1 MMHRAQSGGMKLVVV
16 SVWGLLVSTSAWA
29 QQAPSGIAGVARDES
44 GGVLPGVTVEAASPA
59 LIEKVRTAITD
70 GDGRFNLVDLRP
82 GSYVITFSLEGF
94 NTFRRE
100 GITLTAGFTA
110 TVNADMKVGAL
121 AETITVTGA
130 APLVDTSNV
139 RQQRV
144 VSTELLEALPTGS
157 KAIQNLVTLTP
168 GMTGTADVGGSSG
181 LYRSNGPRA
190 ATFHGKAG
198 VRVLYD
204 GMNILASGGTGGSN
218 GYLPNP
224 QFAEESTVET
234 GGISAESSGAG
245 ILINQIPKSGGNT
258 FTSTNAILYTTNGLQ
273 SRNLSEEVRRQGLEN
288 TNEVLRL
295 YDANLTLGGP
305 IRKDKLWFF
314 AAARAAGN
322 KNTVA
327 GIYFNATPHTPFYTP
342 DVNRPA
348 YRQEWIKSA
357 GGRFTWQASAKNKV
371 SGIADVQGFYN
382 RGRGEFADPTAATSA
397 YNLAPVGLY
406 QATFNSVRSSKLLLE
421 AGFSYAPNRWPYP
434 SPGDGFMQ
442 VEPTDISILENA
454 TGFRYNGKQFYT
466 NQIDQFRYSERAS
479 MSYVTGSHAIK
490 AGVQLE
496 QGINN
501 QDQVVHGDVNYI
513 FLNGL
518 PNQITQWATPFLQ
531 KNRTRE
537 VSFYA
542 QDQWSL
548 ERLTLN
554 VGLRA
559 DWFVGRVPA
568 QNLPAGQF
576 VPARDFDAVENVPN
590 WKDVSPRLGVS
601 YDLFGNG
608 RTAVKVSAGR
618 YLEQLGA
625 GIASDNNPVVRSVLS
640 ANRTWNDANGNY
652 RPDCDLTNLSQNGEC
667 GPIGNTNFG
676 RNNPNASRYDEAL
689 LTGWGKRNYAWDFAT
704 EVQHQLLTGLSMNVG
719 YYRNWSGN
727 FRVTDNVA
735 VTPASFQPY
744 CITAPLDPRLPN
756 GGGYPVCGLYDVV
769 PAQFGQTVN
778 VATNASQFFTGDSN
792 VTCAV
797 NGTTRG
803 AGDLASVAGR
813 GNGVMCGTS
822 NFFNISINSR
832 LGDGITVGGGVD
844 TGRTVIDNCFV
855 VDSPQAL
862 VNCRVVTPF
871 KAQTQVKLFGRYPLP
886 YGVAVSA
893 TYQSLPGASYEA
905 NYNAPNDLIAPSL
918 GRNLAACGTRNPCN
932 ATALIPLVAPM
943 TEFLSRRNQL
953 DLRFTKSVKV
963 GRMRVQGNVDLYN
976 ALNAGT
982 VLSVNSTYG
991 SAWQRPVSD
1000 NAVGGVDPIL
1010 PGRLI
1015 QVGASVSF

>member
-1 MMHRAQSGGMKLVVV
+1 MTHRAHTVGMKLLIVF
-16 SVWGLLVSTSAWA
+16 VWGLLVSTTAWA
-29 QQAPSGIAGVARDES
+29 QQAPSGIVGVARDES

-59 LIEKVRTAITD
+59 LIEKVRTAVTD
-70 GDGRFNLVDLRP
+70 GDGRFNITDLRP
-82 GSYVITFSLEGF
+82 GAYVITFSLEGF
-94 NTFRRE
+94 NTFKRE

-110 TVNADMKVGAL
+110 TINADMKVGAL

-139 RQQRV
+139 RQQKV
-144 VSTELLEALPTGS
+144 VSAELLEALPTGS

-190 ATFHGKAG
+190 ATFHGKTG

-204 GMNILASGGTGGSN
+204 GMNILAAGGTGSSN

-258 FTSTNAILYTTNGLQ
+258 FTSTNTILYTTNGLQ
-273 SRNLSEEVRRQGLEN
+273 SNNLSDTVKSQGLQT

-327 GIYFNATPHTPFYTP
+327 GIYFNATPHTPFYNP
-342 DVNRPA
+342 DLSRPA

-357 GGRFTWQASAKNKV
+357 GGRFTWQASQKNKF

-382 RGRGEFADPTAATSA
+382 RGRGEFSDPTAATSA

-406 QATFNSVRSSKLLLE
+406 QVTWNSVRSSKLLFE

-434 SPGDGFMQ
+434 SPGDRFMQ
-442 VEPTDISILENA
+442 VDPTDISILENS

-479 MSYVTGSHAIK
+479 VSYVTGSHAVK
-490 AGVQLE
+490 VGVQIE

-513 FLNGL
+513 FLNGV
-518 PNQITQWATPFLQ
+518 PNQVTQWATPFLQ
-531 KNRTRE
+531 KNRARE
-537 VSFYA
+537 VAVYG
-542 QDQWSL
+542 QDQWTL
-548 ERLTLN
+548 NRLTLN
-554 VGLRA
+554 AGLRL

-576 VPARDFDAVENVPN
+576 VPARNFDAVENVPN
-590 WKDVSPRLGVS
+590 WKDVSPRLGAS

-608 RTAVKVSAGR
+608 RTAVKVSVGR

-640 ANRTWNDANGNY
+640 ANRTWNDVNGNY
-652 RPDCDLTNLSQNGEC
+652 VPDCNLSTFTQNGEC

-676 RNNPNASRYDEAL
+676 QNNPNASRYDDAL
-689 LTGWGKRNYAWDFAT
+689 LTGWGKRNYAWDFGT
-704 EVQHQLLTGLSMNVG
+704 EVQHQLREGLSTTFG
-719 YYRNWSGN
+719 YYRNWSSN
-727 FRVTDNVA
+727 FRVTDNA
-735 VTPASFQPY
+735 SVTPSSFQPF
-744 CITAPLDPRLPN
+744 CVTAPMDPRLPN
-756 GGGYPVCGLYDVV
+756 GGGYEVCGLYDVV
-769 PAQFGQTVN
+769 PAQFGLTNN
-778 VATNASQFFTGDSN
+778 VVTNADQFFDADSD
-792 VTCAV
+792 VTC
-797 NGTTRG
+797 
-803 AGDLASVAGR
+803 SVAGSISGVASR
-813 GNGVMCGTS
+813 GNGITCGKS
-822 NFFNISINSR
+822 DFFNVSVNSR
-832 LGDGITVGGGVD
+832 LARGITIGGGVD
-844 TGRTVIDNCFV
+844 TGRTVVDTCFV

-862 VNCRVVTPF
+862 LNCRVVTPF
-871 KAQTQVKLFGRYPLP
+871 SAQTQIKVYGNYPLP
-886 YGVAVSA
+886 YGVSVSA
-893 TYQSLPGASYEA
+893 TYQNLSGASFEA
-905 NYNAPNDLIAPSL
+905 NYNAPNSVVASSL
-918 GRNLAACGTRNPCN
+918 GRNLSACGTRNPCT
-932 ATALIPLVAPM
+932 ATVLVPLVAPM
-943 TEFLSRRNQL
+943 TSFLDRRSQL
-953 DLRFTKSVKV
+953 DLRFTKSVKL
-963 GRMRVQGNVDLYN
+963 GRMKVQGNLDLYN
-976 ALNAGT
+976 AFNAGT

-1000 NAVGGVDPIL
+1000 NAIGGVDPIL

-1015 QVGASVSF
+1015 QVGGSVSF